1 MEGSGPA
8 QTNTDL
14 DPGGPKTYRSYEE
27 HWMQHILAEVETK
40 LLCLPGS
47 QFWPQLD
54 PSESSRFVRY
64 IHSYIILHH
73 DGVSSS
79 VPE

>member
-1 MEGSGPA
+1 MEGSGPVQTQIRIWEA
-8 QTNTDL
+8 QKLTDPMRNT
-14 DPGGPKTYRSYEE
+14 GCT
-27 HWMQHILAEVETK
+27 LALVLVETN

-47 QFWPQLD
+47 QLWPELD
-54 PSESSRFVRY
+54 PCESSRFVRY